1 MVEGWTEALKAA
13 VTAVVTAAV
22 APADGDHEVTVGA
35 GAGLAVWSSEA
46 PISDTGAAG
55 PGVAVK
61 VRRRATFGRSPSPNR
76 RAGRR

>member
-35 GAGLAVWSSEA
+35 GAGLAVWSS
-46 PISDTGAAG
+46 
-55 PGVAVK
+55 
-61 VRRRATFGRSPSPNR
+61 
-76 RAGRR
+76 